1 MTQVLFPLLSDLS
14 PGAGEG
20 GGSGGGGGGT
30 VGSGDILLDLEEQ
43 RVALITTI
51 TRTFKKHIGTMAGL
65 PDFHSLWLKLV
76 CGAVV
81 VDVVDVAAVV
91 AVMERRVCDGR
102 GGGVWCRIVWV
113 VVAVV
118 KAGSPGEG
126 VRT

>member
-1 MTQVLFPLLSDLS
+1 MRFTSHCLTPACCPFRGMTQVLFPLLSDLS

-20 GGSGGGGGGT
+20 GGSGGAGGGT

-51 TRTFKKHIGTMAGL
+51 TRTFKKHIGTMAEL

-81 VDVVDVAAVV
+81 VDVVHS
-91 AVMERRVCDGR
+91 C
-102 GGGVWCRIVWV
+102 
-113 VVAVV
+113 
-118 KAGSPGEG
+118 
-126 VRT
+126 